1 VVLEEAVKLN
11 LSPVVLSLAW
21 CLTRPGVVAP
31 IIGPKTKQQLTDNL
45 AALEVTLPA
54 GTIDRIDAASEP
66 HVGYPH
72 DFLRMARQ
80 LTAVMVRQNA
90 SVKG

>member
-1 VVLEEAVKLN
+1 M
-11 LSPVVLSLAW
+11 
-21 CLTRPGVVAP
+21 
-31 IIGPKTKQQLTDNL
+31 
-45 AALEVTLPA
+45 TLPA